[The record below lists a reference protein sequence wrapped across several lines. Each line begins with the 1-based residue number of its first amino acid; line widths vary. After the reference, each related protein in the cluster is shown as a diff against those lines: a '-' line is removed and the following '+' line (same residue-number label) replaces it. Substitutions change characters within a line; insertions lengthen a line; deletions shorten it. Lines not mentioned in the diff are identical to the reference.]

1 MRNGVL
7 LNVDSLGENDSTEII
22 VNAAVEIFTFF
33 PSEMEIVDSCFSW
46 TCCLGRRNWFLLSWV
61 WFSSLWCVM
70 LVLPQIKHKHSLYPF
85 YWVMG
90 LSPSYVCNVRGVY
103 YITKSGGEL

>member
-7 LNVDSLGENDSTEII
+7 LNLDSLGENDSTENI

-61 WFSSLWCVM
+61 WFSSV
-70 LVLPQIKHKHSLYPF
+70 VRHAGFATNKTQTFPLPLLLGYGPFSL
-85 YWVMG
+85 
-90 LSPSYVCNVRGVY
+90 LC
-103 YITKSGGEL
+103 L